1 MDDKPS
7 TPRSASRDLLV
18 GMSRDVGDMAGQ
30 LRVLLQDFAVLSTD
44 VRGHIA
50 DEAGLVRK
58 VDELAERSDARHRY
72 IHERL
77 DKMASDT
84 AHRAGAKAALVTVGL
99 GAASVSG
106 WLVATA
112 VQSRPIMDALR
123 HAFGI

>member
-72 IHERL
+72 IHENSIRWPQTL
-77 DKMASDT
+77 RT
-84 AHRAGAKAALVTVGL
+84 AQVP
-99 GAASVSG
+99 
-106 WLVATA
+106 
-112 VQSRPIMDALR
+112 RPPW
-123 HAFGI
+123 